1 MRSFRRFALP
11 AGTLLAGCAVYAL
24 TASAASAASTTGTAT
39 PSTATAAAATSA
51 TTSPAWAGAGHAVF
65 VQTDNTAGNQV
76 EVYARAA
83 DGTLSL
89 AHSYPTGGLGGALTG
104 SVVDH
109 LASQGSLTYDA
120 AHGLLYAVNA
130 GSNTVSV
137 FAVDGTTLSLRQTV
151 PSGGAF
157 PVSVAVH
164 GDVVYVLNAEN
175 GGSIQG
181 FRVVGGR
188 GLVAPQGWNRQLGLD
203 ADATPQ
209 FTHTPGQVG
218 FTDDGRQLLVTTKA
232 AGNDVYVY
240 RLAADGAPS
249 TAVTIDALP
258 GTVPFAFVGTGTRQ
272 IALVE
277 AGTNAVATF
286 QVGSDGTLTQLATL
300 ATGQAATC
308 WIAGSGDLLFASNA
322 GSADETGLRLGGGG
336 TALTGL
342 GETATDAGTVD
353 AAATPDGRYLYVQ
366 TGGAGIVD
374 AYRIGGSTGTL
385 TEVGSV
391 SVAGATGGEGIAVD

>member
-1 MRSFRRFALP
+1 MSTSFRRISLP
-11 AGTLLAGCAVYAL
+11 ATALLARCAAIAKGVGPAAEAA
-24 TASAASAASTTGTAT
+24 TGPTSSTAAQPTRAGASA
-39 PSTATAAAATSA
+39 
-51 TTSPAWAGAGHAVF
+51 AVF

-76 EVYARAA
+76 EVYQRAE

-89 AHSYPTGGLGGALTG
+89 VQGYATGGLGGQLTG

-120 AHGLLYAVNA
+120 DHGLLYAVNA

-137 FAVDGTTLSLRQTV
+137 FAVDGLRLTLRQV
-151 PSGGAF
+151 VSSGGTF

-164 GDVVYVLNAEN
+164 GNVVYVLNAEN

-181 FRVVGGR
+181 YRVANG
-188 GLVAPQGWNRQLGLD
+188 GLVRESAWSRQLGLET
-203 ADATPQ
+203 DATPQ

-218 FTDDGRQLLVTTKA
+218 FTADGRQLLVTTKA

-240 RLAADGAPS
+240 RLGADGSPS
-249 TAVTIDALP
+249 ASLTVNSLP
-258 GTVPFAFVGTGTRQ
+258 GTVPFAFVNTGYHQ

-277 AGTNAVATF
+277 AGPST
-286 QVGSDGTLTQLATL
+286 VGTYEVDSDGTLTALSSY

-322 GSADETGLRLGGGG
+322 GSATETGLRLGAQGS
-336 TALTGL
+336 LTGL
-342 GETATDAGTVD
+342 GNTATGAGTVD
-353 AAATPDGRYLYVQ
+353 GAATPDGRYLYVQ
-366 TGGAGIVD
+366 TGG
-374 AYRIGGSTGTL
+374 TGTVDEYAVASDGSL

-391 SVAGATGGEGIAVD
+391 TVPGAVGGEGITVG